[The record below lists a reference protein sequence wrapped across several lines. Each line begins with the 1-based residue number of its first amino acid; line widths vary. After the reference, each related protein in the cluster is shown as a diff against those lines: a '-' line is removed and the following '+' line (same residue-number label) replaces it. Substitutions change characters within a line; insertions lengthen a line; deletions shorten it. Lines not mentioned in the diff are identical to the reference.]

1 MSPAASPPFLLLGG
15 AEGVRRLA
23 DAFYDIMEREPEFA
37 ALRAIHA
44 ADLSPMRARLSDWLV
59 QWMGGP
65 RLYAERHPQRGCIV
79 SAHAKFA
86 IDQRLADQWM
96 ACMRQA
102 FDAAAVPTEFRAMV
116 DPVLAGMCQGLRND
130 HRAA

>member
-1 MSPAASPPFLLLGG
+1 MSPAAATPFLLLGG

-23 DAFYDIMEREPEFA
+23 DAFYNVMEREPAFA

-44 ADLSPMRARLSDWLV
+44 ADLAPMRERLADWLV

-65 RLYAERHPQRGCIV
+65 RLYAEKHPKRGCIV
-79 SAHAKFA
+79 SAHAAFP

-102 FDAAAVPTEFRAMV
+102 FEAAAVPTEFRAMV
-116 DPVLAGMCQGLRND
+116 DPVMAGMCQGLRND
-130 HRAA
+130 RAA

>member
-1 MSPAASPPFLLLGG
+1 MSSAASTPYALIGG

-23 DAFYDIMEREPEFA
+23 DAFYDVMEREAAFA

-44 ADLSPMRARLSDWLV
+44 ADLAPMRERLADWLV

-65 RLYAERHPQRGCIV
+65 RLYAEKHPKRGCIV
-79 SAHAKFA
+79 SAHAAFP
-86 IDQRLADQWM
+86 IDQQLADQWM

-102 FDAAAVPTEFRAMV
+102 FDAADVPAEFRAMV
-116 DPVLAGMCQGLRND
+116 DPVMAGMCQALRND
-130 HRAA
+130 RAA